1 MRALSLGGGAMM
13 FAASPRALRLALYA
27 AAYLVW
33 LALLAWFASVSWF
46 LTDDAFI
53 SFRYARNL
61 LDGHGLVFN
70 PGERVEGYT
79 NFLWV
84 MELAAIWGALGIRPE
99 HAAPWLSVGFTAG
112 TLAVMLWW
120 AARMPGLR
128 HRGLAAWMA
137 LGLVCGSATFAVWTS
152 GGGLETRQFT
162 FFVLSAVVCLS
173 LYRSSR
179 RGLLAASLSLALAA
193 LTRPEGVLIAA
204 VCLGWFAVQRIV
216 DERRLSL
223 DRDGLRD
230 LLTLAAPFAALTA
243 AHFLFR
249 YAYYGE
255 WMPNTYYAK
264 FVRPWWDMGFYY
276 YAVAALE
283 TGLYLLGPLALAGA
297 WVRWRNARDGAYAL
311 ALLCIGVHALSVM
324 RLGGD
329 HFEWRP
335 LDFYWPLLAL
345 PAVEGIL
352 RLGSLGGGLAG
363 KIRALQTGMRGRVF
377 RSAQAWA
384 LLLFVPV
391 MFYANGMQAALLFES
406 NRSGYSDVEL
416 DEQNAGWLL
425 WAPGMG
431 RISGL
436 AGAGRWRIGGNY
448 VAARIGLNQQ
458 STEGVIESW
467 APYDGASRRLIPHDV
482 VAPAGRIGIMPY
494 YLSSLT
500 IVDTCGL
507 VDKAVARNP
516 VIVPNGARLMGHD
529 RKPPV
534 GYLAR
539 RGVNFIPHPAAT
551 SEAEALFFAPYA
563 VPFGSNLWMP
573 FYTDESMDWV
583 EERFAEFSHDARR
596 WLMNAVPAVILSEGA
611 PTVGAPFSVALSDAT
626 RGAGF
631 TQRGR
636 WRWQRGSDAEGW
648 SQAFGLVCPGYRY
661 IPTADDIGLR
671 LRAHVTYT
679 DASGKKVR
687 AITPASEPVV
697 AK

>member
-1 MRALSLGGGAMM
+1 MM
-13 FAASPRALRLALYA
+13 FAVAPRSLRLVLYA
-27 AAYLVW
+27 AACLVW
-33 LALLAWFASVSWF
+33 VALLAWFASVSWF

-61 LDGHGLVFN
+61 LEGHGLVFN

-112 TLAVMLWW
+112 TLGALLWW

-137 LGLVCGSATFAVWTS
+137 LGLVCCSATFAVWTS

-173 LYRSSR
+173 LYRNSR
-179 RGLLAASLSLALAA
+179 QGLLAASLSLALAA

-204 VCLGWFAVQRIV
+204 VCLGWFALQRLV

-223 DRDGLRD
+223 GRDGLRD
-230 LLTLAAPFAALTA
+230 LLTFAAPSAILTA

-283 TGLYLLGPLALAGA
+283 TGLYLLGPLALVGA
-297 WVRWRNARDGAYAL
+297 WVRWRNARDGVYAL

-329 HFEWRP
+329 HFGWRP

-352 RLGSLGGGLAG
+352 HLGSLGGGIAG
-363 KIRALQTGMRGRVF
+363 KIRALRTGMRGRVF
-377 RSAQAWA
+377 RSTQAWA

-391 MFYANGMQAALLFES
+391 MFYANGMQATLLFES
-406 NRSGYSDVEL
+406 NRSGYSNVGL
-416 DEQNAGWLL
+416 NEQNAGWLL

-431 RISGL
+431 QISGL
-436 AGAGRWRIGGNY
+436 AGAGRWRIGSQY
-448 VAARIGLNQQ
+448 VAVNPRAAGEFAELR
-458 STEGVIESW
+458 IESW
-467 APYDGASRRLIPHDV
+467 RLYEGVAQRLILHDAV
-482 VAPAGRIGIMPY
+482 TSSGRIGVMPY
-494 YLSSLT
+494 YLSNLT
-500 IVDTCGL
+500 VVDVCGL
-507 VDKAVARNP
+507 TDRAVAHNSDAPPNSVRIIAHERN
-516 VIVPNGARLMGHD
+516 
-529 RKPPV
+529 PPV

-539 RGVNFIPHPAAT
+539 RGVNFIPYPPTA
-551 SEAEALFFAPYA
+551 SEAEALVLAPYA
-563 VPFGSNLWMP
+563 VRVGSNLWMP
-573 FYTDESMDWV
+573 FDTNKPIDWV
-583 EERFAEFSHDARR
+583 EERFTEFSYDAQR
-596 WLMNAVPAVILSEGA
+596 WVMNATPAAIVSEGA
-611 PTVGAPFSVALSDAT
+611 PAVGEPFTVALSEAT
-626 RGAGF
+626 REAGF
-631 TQRGR
+631 TERG
-636 WRWQRGSDAEGW
+636 WWEWQRGSDADGW
-648 SQAFGLVCPGYRY
+648 DWAFSSACLGYQY
-661 IPTADDIGLR
+661 IPSTDDVGLSI
-671 LRAHVTYT
+671 RAHTYYT
-679 DASGKKVR
+679 DSEGNRVR

-697 AK
+697 AR

>member
-1 MRALSLGGGAMM
+1 MI
-13 FAASPRALRLALYA
+13 FAAPPRALRLTLYA
-27 AAYLVW
+27 AACLVW
-33 LALLAWFASVSWF
+33 VALLAWFASASWF

-61 LDGHGLVFN
+61 LEGHGLVFN

-84 MELAAIWGALGIRPE
+84 LELAAIWGALGIRPE
-99 HAAPWLSVGFTAG
+99 HAAPWLSVGFTTG

-120 AARMPGLR
+120 VARMPGLR

-179 RGLLAASLSLALAA
+179 RGVLAASLSLALAA

-204 VCLGWFAVQRIV
+204 VCLGWFAVQRLV

-230 LLTLAAPFAALTA
+230 LLALAAPFAILTA

-255 WMPNTYYAK
+255 WLPNTYYAK

-283 TGLYLLGPLALAGA
+283 TGLYLLGPLALVGA
-297 WVRWRNARDGAYAL
+297 WVRWRNARDGVYAL

-352 RLGSLGGGLAG
+352 HLGSLGGWIAG
-363 KIRALQTGMRGRVF
+363 RALALRACMRARVF
-377 RSAQAWA
+377 RSTQAWA

-391 MFYANGMQAALLFES
+391 MFYANGMQVFEAD
-406 NRSGYSDVEL
+406 RSGYSNVGL
-416 DEQNAGWLL
+416 NGQNAAWLL
-425 WAPGMG
+425 WAPGME
-431 RISGL
+431 RISGI
-436 AGAGRWRIGGNY
+436 AGSGRWRIGSQY
-448 VAARIGLNQQ
+448 VAARTGAAGEFAELR
-458 STEGVIESW
+458 IESW
-467 APYDGASRRLIPHDV
+467 RPYEGVARRLIPHDAV
-482 VAPAGRIGIMPY
+482 TSSGRIGVMPY
-494 YLSSLT
+494 YLSNLT
-500 IVDTCGL
+500 VIDVCGL
-507 VDKAVARNP
+507 TDKVVAHNSDAP
-516 VIVPNGARLMGHD
+516 PNGVRIIAHERN
-529 RKPPV
+529 PPV
-534 GYLAR
+534 GYLEV
-539 RGVNFIPHPAAT
+539 RGVNFIPYPPTA
-551 SEAEALFFAPYA
+551 SEAEALVLAPYA
-563 VPFGSNLWMP
+563 VRVESNLWMP
-573 FYTDESMDWV
+573 FDTNKSVDWV
-583 EERFAEFSHDARR
+583 AERFAEFSYDAQR
-596 WLMNAVPAVILSEGA
+596 WALNAMPAAIVSAGAPAVGE
-611 PTVGAPFSVALSDAT
+611 PFTVALSEAT
-626 RGAGF
+626 REAGF
-631 TQRGR
+631 TERG
-636 WRWQRGSDAEGW
+636 WWEWQRGSDADGW
-648 SQAFGLVCPGYRY
+648 DWAFSSACLGYQY
-661 IPTADDIGLR
+661 IPSTDDVGLSI
-671 LRAHVTYT
+671 RAHTYYT
-679 DASGKKVR
+679 DSAGNRVR

-697 AK
+697 AR

>member
-1 MRALSLGGGAMM
+1 M
-13 FAASPRALRLALYA
+13 FAASPRVLRLALYA
-27 AAYLVW
+27 AACLVW

-61 LDGHGLVFN
+61 LEGHGLVFN

-84 MELAAIWGALGIRPE
+84 LELAAIWGGLGIRPE
-99 HAAPWLSVGFTAG
+99 HAAPWLSVGFTVG
-112 TLAVMLWW
+112 TLGALLWW

-137 LGLVCGSATFAVWTS
+137 LGLVCCSATFAVWTS

-173 LYRSSR
+173 RYRNSR

-223 DRDGLRD
+223 GRDGLRD

-283 TGLYLLGPLALAGA
+283 TGLYLLGPLALVGA

-352 RLGSLGGGLAG
+352 RLGSLGGWIAG
-363 KIRALQTGMRGRVF
+363 SARALRACMRARVF
-377 RSAQAWA
+377 CSARAWA

-431 RISGL
+431 QISGL
-436 AGAGRWRIGGNY
+436 AGAGKWRIGSQY
-448 VAARIGLNQQ
+448 VAARTGASGEFAALRIK
-458 STEGVIESW
+458 SWRHYEGV
-467 APYDGASRRLIPHDV
+467 ARRLIPHDAV
-482 VAPAGRIGIMPY
+482 TSSGRIGVMPY
-494 YLSSLT
+494 YLSNLT
-500 IVDTCGL
+500 VIDVCGL
-507 VDKAVARNP
+507 TDRTVAHNKDVSPNSVRIIAHERN
-516 VIVPNGARLMGHD
+516 
-529 RKPPV
+529 PPV

-539 RGVNFIPHPAAT
+539 RGVNFIPYPPTA
-551 SEAEALFFAPYA
+551 SEAEALVLAPYA
-563 VPFGSNLWMP
+563 VRVGSNLWMP
-573 FYTDESMDWV
+573 FDTNKPIDWV
-583 EERFAEFSHDARR
+583 EERFTEFSYDAQR
-596 WLMNAVPAVILSEGA
+596 WVMNATPAAIVSEGA
-611 PTVGAPFSVALSDAT
+611 PAVGEPFTVALSEAT
-626 RGAGF
+626 REAGF
-631 TQRGR
+631 TERG
-636 WRWQRGSDAEGW
+636 WWEWQRGSDADGW
-648 SQAFGLVCPGYRY
+648 DWAFSSACLGYQY
-661 IPTADDIGLR
+661 IPSTDDVGLSI
-671 LRAHVTYT
+671 RAHTYYT
-679 DASGKKVR
+679 DSAGNRVR

-697 AK
+697 AR

>member
-1 MRALSLGGGAMM
+1 MM

-27 AAYLVW
+27 AACLVW
-33 LALLAWFASVSWF
+33 LALLAWLASVSWF

-120 AARMPGLR
+120 VARMPGLR

-193 LTRPEGVLIAA
+193 LTRPEGALIAA

-283 TGLYLLGPLALAGA
+283 TGLYLLGPLGLAGA

-363 KIRALQTGMRGRVF
+363 KIRALQTGMRARVF

-384 LLLFVPV
+384 LLLFVPM

-431 RISGL
+431 RISGI
-436 AGAGRWRIGGNY
+436 ADAGRWLINSRY
-448 VAARIGLNQQ
+448 VGFRFGETGKFAELR
-458 STEGVIESW
+458 IESW
-467 APYDGASRRLIPHDV
+467 RPYEGVARRLIPQDAV
-482 VAPAGRIGIMPY
+482 TSSGRIGIMPY
-494 YLSSLT
+494 YLSNLT
-500 IVDTCGL
+500 VVDVCGL
-507 VDKAVARNP
+507 TDKVVARNEDAP
-516 VIVPNGARLMGHD
+516 PNSVRIIAHERN
-529 RKPPV
+529 PPV
-534 GYLAR
+534 DYLER
-539 RGVNFIPHPAAT
+539 RGVNFIPYPPAA
-551 SEAEALFFAPYA
+551 SEADALLRARYA
-563 VPFGSNLWMP
+563 VRVGANLWMP
-573 FYTDESMDWV
+573 FDTNKSIDWV
-583 EERFAEFSHDARR
+583 EERFAEFSYDERR
-596 WLMNAVPAVILSEGA
+596 WMVNATPAAIVSEGA
-611 PTVGAPFSVALSDAT
+611 PVVGEPFTVALSEAT
-626 RGAGF
+626 REAGF
-631 TQRGR
+631 TERG
-636 WRWQRGSDAEGW
+636 WWEWQRGSDAVGW
-648 SQAFGLVCPGYRY
+648 GGAFSSACLGYQY
-661 IPTADDIGLR
+661 IPSSGDVGLSI
-671 LRAHVTYT
+671 RAHTYYT
-679 DASGKKVR
+679 DPAGNRVR
-687 AITPASEPVV
+687 TITPASEPVV

>member
-1 MRALSLGGGAMM
+1 MRGVNVWMM
-13 FAASPRALRLALYA
+13 FAASPPRSLRLVLYA
-27 AAYLVW
+27 AACLIW
-33 LALLAWFASVSWF
+33 LALLAWLASVSWF

-70 PGERVEGYT
+70 AGERVEGYT

-84 MELAAIWGALGIRPE
+84 LELAAIWGALGIRPE
-99 HAAPWLSVGFTAG
+99 HAAPWLSVAFTAG
-112 TLAVMLWW
+112 TLAAMLWW

-162 FFVLSAVVCLS
+162 FFVLCAVVCLS
-173 LYRSSR
+173 LYRNNR
-179 RGLLAASLSLALAA
+179 WGLLAASLSLALAA
-193 LTRPEGVLIAA
+193 LTRPEGVLIAV
-204 VCLGWFAVQRIV
+204 VCLGWFAVQRLV
-216 DERRLSL
+216 DGGRLRFER
-223 DRDGLRD
+223 GYLRE
-230 LLTLAAPFAALTA
+230 LLTLAAPFAILVA

-255 WMPNTYYAK
+255 WLPNTYYAK

-283 TGLYLLGPLALAGA
+283 TGLYLLGPLALVGA
-297 WVRWRNARDGAYAL
+297 WVRWRNGRDGVYAP

-352 RLGSLGGGLAG
+352 RLGSLGGRIAG
-363 KIRALQTGMRGRVF
+363 KARALQVGMRARVF
-377 RSAQAWA
+377 RSTQAWA

-391 MFYANGMQAALLFES
+391 MFYASAMQAALLFES
-406 NRSGYSDVEL
+406 KRSGYSNVGL
-416 DEQNAGWLL
+416 NEQNADWLL
-425 WAPGMG
+425 WAPGME
-431 RISGL
+431 RISDL
-436 AGAGRWRIGGNY
+436 AGSGRWRIGGNY
-448 VAARIGLNQQ
+448 VGARLGLNQQ

-467 APYDGASRRLIPHDV
+467 APYDGAASRLIPHDA
-482 VAPAGRIGIMPY
+482 VASAGRIGIMPY
-494 YLSSLT
+494 YISNLT
-500 IVDTCGL
+500 VVDACGL
-507 VDKAVARNP
+507 VDKVVARNP
-516 VIVPNGARLMGHD
+516 VIVPNKARLMAHD
-529 RKPPV
+529 RNPPI
-534 GYLAR
+534 GYLER

-551 SEAEALFFAPYA
+551 SETEALFFAPYA
-563 VPFGSNLWMP
+563 VPFGSNLWLP
-573 FYTDESMDWV
+573 FYTDEPIEWV
-583 EERFAEFSHDARR
+583 EERFTKFSHDARR
-596 WLMNAVPAVILSEGA
+596 WMLNTVPAVILSEGV
-611 PTVGAPFSVALSDAT
+611 PEVGEPFTVALSEAT
-626 RGAGF
+626 RKAGF

-636 WRWQRGSDAEGW
+636 WQWQRGSDAEGW
-648 SQAFGLVCPGYRY
+648 IQAFGIVCPGYQY
-661 IPTADDIGLR
+661 IPTTDDIGLR

-679 DASGKKVR
+679 DAAGNKVR
-687 AITPASEPVV
+687 AITPASEPV
-697 AK
+697 AAR

>member
-1 MRALSLGGGAMM
+1 M
-13 FAASPRALRLALYA
+13 FAPPPRALRLALYA
-27 AAYLVW
+27 AACLVW

-61 LDGHGLVFN
+61 LEGHGLVFN

-99 HAAPWLSVGFTAG
+99 HSAPWLSVGFTAG
-112 TLAVMLWW
+112 TLGALLWW
-120 AARMPGLR
+120 AARMQGLR

-179 RGLLAASLSLALAA
+179 RGLLAASLSLGLAV
-193 LTRPEGVLIAA
+193 LTRPEGALIAV
-204 VCLGWFAVQRIV
+204 VCLGWFAVQRLV

-223 DRDGLRD
+223 GRDGLRD
-230 LLTLAAPFAALTA
+230 LLALAAPFAILTA

-283 TGLYLLGPLALAGA
+283 TGLYLLGPLALVGA
-297 WVRWRNARDGAYAL
+297 WARWRNARDGAYAL

-329 HFEWRP
+329 HFGWRP

-352 RLGSLGGGLAG
+352 HLGSLGGGIAG
-363 KIRALQTGMRGRVF
+363 SARALRTGMQARVF
-377 RSAQAWA
+377 RSARVWV

-391 MFYANGMQAALLFES
+391 MFYANGMQAALLFETDRIGHS
-406 NRSGYSDVEL
+406 SVEV

-425 WAPGMG
+425 WAPGME
-431 RISGL
+431 RISDI
-436 AGAGRWRIGGNY
+436 ADAGRWLINSRYVGFRSGRTGEFAKLRIELWRPY
-448 VAARIGLNQQ
+448 
-458 STEGVIESW
+458 EGV
-467 APYDGASRRLIPHDV
+467 ARRLIPHDAV
-482 VAPAGRIGIMPY
+482 TSSGRIGVMPY
-494 YLSSLT
+494 YLSNLT
-500 IVDTCGL
+500 VVDVCGL
-507 VDKAVARNP
+507 TDKMVARNSDIP
-516 VIVPNGARLMGHD
+516 PNSVRIIAHERN
-529 RKPPV
+529 PPV
-534 GYLAR
+534 DYLEL
-539 RGVNFIPHPAAT
+539 RGVNFIPYPPAA
-551 SEAEALFFAPYA
+551 SEAEALLRARYA
-563 VPFGSNLWMP
+563 VRVGANLWMP
-573 FYTDESMDWV
+573 FDTNKSIDWV
-583 EERFAEFSHDARR
+583 EERFAEFSYDEQR
-596 WLMNAVPAVILSEGA
+596 WVMNAVPAAIVS
-611 PTVGAPFSVALSDAT
+611 VGAPVVGEPFTVALSEAT
-626 RGAGF
+626 RKAGF
-631 TQRGR
+631 TERG
-636 WRWQRGSDAEGW
+636 WWEWQRGSDAEGW
-648 SQAFGLVCPGYRY
+648 GGAFSSACLGYQY
-661 IPTADDIGLR
+661 IPSSDDVGLSI
-671 LRAHVTYT
+671 RAHVTYT